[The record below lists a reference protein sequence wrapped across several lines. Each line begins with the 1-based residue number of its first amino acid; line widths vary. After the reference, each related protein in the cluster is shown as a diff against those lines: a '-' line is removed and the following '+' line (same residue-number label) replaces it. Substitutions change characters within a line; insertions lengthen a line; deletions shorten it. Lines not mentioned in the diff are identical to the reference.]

1 MRGFQSLRS
10 RLVVWFLLAIV
21 PLAGFGV
28 FSHFRS
34 RSSMRELVGNDFRD
48 RAMSTADKVS
58 RNLFERYAD
67 IVDLVENPVIASSKT
82 SADQKSVVL

>member
-28 FSHFRS
+28 FSHFRIVLRVRPVRRSISDSDKPS
-34 RSSMRELVGNDFRD
+34 R
-48 RAMSTADKVS
+48 
-58 RNLFERYAD
+58 
-67 IVDLVENPVIASSKT
+67 
-82 SADQKSVVL
+82 